1 MSNRIMN
8 NKPSYSEK
16 DVKEWFESSRIPFED
31 FWVEIF
37 NGCESVSYKLDGGR
51 EFDMLVE
58 ITELNK
64 ALCDYL
70 KKYGKVVNN
79 DI

>member
-1 MSNRIMN
+1 MSENYN
-8 NKPSYSEK
+8 YTEA
-16 DVKEWFESSRIPFED
+16 DAKEWFESSGIPFEN

-37 NGCESVSYKLDGGR
+37 NGSEIISYKLEDGR

-58 ITELNK
+58 ITELDS

-79 DI
+79 DN